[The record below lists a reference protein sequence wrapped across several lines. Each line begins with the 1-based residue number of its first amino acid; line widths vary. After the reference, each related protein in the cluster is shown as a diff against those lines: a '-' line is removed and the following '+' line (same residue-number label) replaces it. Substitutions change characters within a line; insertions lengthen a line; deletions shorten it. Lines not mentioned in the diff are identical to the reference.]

1 MSTVSASPK
10 ISPQKMEKDDHLEIE
25 YIIKII
31 VALGT
36 MAGVAKIVYEFS
48 SGTKSRL
55 REEYRFA
62 KEFLKDLEASPR
74 PHHLAEER
82 GYYAIAGTSS
92 IKMSEIKYLVSLTDA
107 DRRLKDYVLAR
118 KYVTLHDDT
127 NRIGFREKYKSK
139 YSRKIRKIAYIGIY
153 IVGAFLG
160 FSPLLIIQPMGL
172 APKYMLMIFITLP
185 CFGFFAVDSLR
196 AFVKIARG
204 EALVTEQQE
213 HAPRIYVAKEHKKA
227 PAALIPS

>member
-1 MSTVSASPK
+1 
-10 ISPQKMEKDDHLEIE
+10 MELE
-25 YIIKII
+25 YLIKII

-48 SGTKSRL
+48 SGSKSRL

-62 KEFLKDLEASPR
+62 KEFLKDLETTPR

-92 IKMSEIKYLVSLTDA
+92 MKTSEIKYLISLTDA

-118 KYVTLHDDT
+118 KYVVLHE
-127 NRIGFREKYKSK
+127 NSSKIGFREKYKSRW
-139 YSRKIRKIAYIGIY
+139 SRKIRKILHITIY
-153 IVGAFLG
+153 MLGAFLS
-160 FSPLLIIQPMGL
+160 FSPLLVTQPMGL
-172 APKYMLMIFITLP
+172 GPKYMLMVFITLP

-204 EALVTEQQE
+204 EALVREQQE
-213 HAPRIYVAKEHKKA
+213 HAPRIYVTKEHKKA
-227 PAALIPS
+227 PSQVVS